1 MTNFFGNI
9 LDGINLFDIF
19 FFLIVLYCVI
29 QCFLKGFSLS
39 LISFMKWILS
49 TIITIILVPKFQ
61 PVVSEYIESDFI
73 NNVGLGVAIF
83 IFTLFLTILIGKS
96 LSRAITWTGV
106 GSIDKGFGILF
117 GFFKGYIVAVCLFT
131 IFNWFY
137 PYQNWGISVEDAISF
152 NLINKGSEILIEEF
166 PSNKDF
172 IDTKEKLKK
181 FNSDKL
187 REECGIFGISNH
199 VDSSALVALGL
210 HALQH
215 RGQEGCGIVSFD
227 GKNYH
232 SEKRQGL
239 VGDHFTDPE
248 TLRSLPGDFAIGHN
262 RYSTTGETS
271 LRNIQPFFADL
282 HMGGLSIAHNG
293 NLTNA
298 LLLRES
304 LVKDGAIF
312 RTTSDTETIVQLIA
326 KSKREKFVDK
336 LIDALFQIQGGYS
349 LVLLTNKKLVGV
361 RDPFGIR
368 PLVIGKLK
376 NSYIFASETCALDIV
391 GAKFIREVEHGEII
405 IVENNEITSIKPFP
419 KQKIRP
425 CVFEYIY
432 FARPDSLIN
441 NKCAY
446 EYRKNLGTELA
457 KETDIN
463 ADLVVP
469 VPDSGVPAALGY
481 SEYSKKKF
489 ELGLIRNHYVGRTF
503 IEPTQNIRSL
513 GVKLKL
519 SSTNTIVKNKSIIL
533 IDDSLVRGTTCHKI
547 VKMLYESGAKE
558 VHVRIACPEIKYPD
572 FYGVDMPTK
581 KELLAHEKNNAE
593 MCDYIKAKSLKFL
606 SISGLYKALINEE
619 RNSNYPQFSDHYFT
633 GDYPIKPSD
642 NLKGFKIKQLSLLSG
657 KSSS

>member
-1 MTNFFGNI
+1 MKI
-9 LDGINLFDIF
+9 
-19 FFLIVLYCVI
+19 
-29 QCFLKGFSLS
+29 S
-39 LISFMKWILS
+39 LIRK
-49 TIITIILVPKFQ
+49 K
-61 PVVSEYIESDFI
+61 
-73 NNVGLGVAIF
+73 
-83 IFTLFLTILIGKS
+83 
-96 LSRAITWTGV
+96 
-106 GSIDKGFGILF
+106 
-117 GFFKGYIVAVCLFT
+117 
-131 IFNWFY
+131 
-137 PYQNWGISVEDAISF
+137 
-152 NLINKGSEILIEEF
+152 
-166 PSNKDF
+166 
-172 IDTKEKLKK
+172 KLKRYN
-181 FNSDKL
+181 FDNL
-187 REECGIFGISNH
+187 REECGVFGISNH
-199 VDSSALVALGL
+199 EEASALVALGL

-239 VGDHFTDPE
+239 VGDHFTDYE
-248 TLRSLPGDFAIGHN
+248 TLKKLPGNFSIGHN

-282 HMGGLSIAHNG
+282 HMGGLSVAHNG

-298 LLLRES
+298 LLLREA
-304 LVKDGAIF
+304 LVRDGAIF

-326 KSKREKFVDK
+326 KSKRDKFTDK
-336 LIDALFQIQGGYS
+336 LIDTLFQIQGGYS
-349 LVLLTNKKLVGV
+349 LILMTNKKLVGA

-368 PLVIGKLK
+368 PLIIGKLK
-376 NSYIFASETCALDIV
+376 NSYILASETCALDIV
-391 GAKFIREVEHGEII
+391 GATFLREVENGEIVI
-405 IVENNEITSIKPFP
+405 IENDQLKSVKPFS
-419 KQKIRP
+419 KQKPRP

-446 EYRKNLGTELA
+446 EYRKDLGSELA
-457 KETDIN
+457 IETDTN
-463 ADLVVP
+463 ADLVIP

-481 SEYSKKKF
+481 AEQSRKKF

-519 SSTNTIVKNKSIIL
+519 NATKTTVKNKSIIL
-533 IDDSLVRGTTCHKI
+533 IDDSLVRGTTCLKI
-547 VKMLYESGAKE
+547 VKMLFENGAKE

-581 KELLAHEKNNAE
+581 EELLAHNKTNIE
-593 MCDYIKAKSLKFL
+593 MCNYINASSLKFL
-606 SISGLYKALINEE
+606 SLNGLYKALIKEK

-633 GDYPIKPSD
+633 GDYPIKPLD
-642 NLKGFKIKQLSLLSG
+642 KIQGIKIKQLSLLSG